1 MESSL
6 SDLAKICIH
15 KLILVSCGF
24 GAIFALANLQACQE
38 PLASEPVDKVEIR
51 QAVTTNT
58 KVGLWSP
65 LKTMTLTG
73 KIESFDVKSL
83 VIRVTA
89 EDGTLSTKTIASDMV
104 QKVVPAWRGTGLVEA
119 MELFDQRKM
128 QEFSKAFGK
137 LDFKTI
143 PEWQAKF
150 VLAKIVQSRDAANQN
165 VIAGESFLR
174 LANDGAIPELLYADM
189 PLCWTGARTDDVNA
203 KAQEWLKQES
213 EVARLLGASW
223 LLLGQDA
230 LIARRALDELQKSK
244 SPVIAQLAKAQSW
257 RIVPAP
263 ETMQQLPTWISE
275 RDRML
280 IPISLGPTEFMMDRL
295 MRIGQNELAIG
306 CAVRIATL
314 HTDNYYRSRR
324 ALVAANQLLKKQGR
338 DAEADQ
344 VAQWIK
350 KLDGTN

>member
-6 SDLAKICIH
+6 SDLFEVCIH
-15 KLILVSCGF
+15 KLAWFAF
-24 GAIFALANLQACQE
+24 GLGTVVVPAYLPACQE
-38 PLASEPVDKVEIR
+38 PLASEPDDRVEIR
-51 QAVTTNT
+51 QAVTANT

-65 LKTMTLTG
+65 LKTMTLKG

-83 VIRVTA
+83 VIQVPA
-89 EDGTLSTKTIASDMV
+89 EDGTLSAKTISSDMV

-128 QEFSKAFGK
+128 PEFSKAFVK

-150 VLAKIVQSRDAANQN
+150 IRAKIVQSRDSANQF
-165 VIAGESFLR
+165 VMAGESFLS
-174 LANDGAIPELLYADM
+174 LANEGSIPDLLYADI
-189 PLCWTGARTDDVNA
+189 PLCWTSPRTDEVNA
-203 KAQEWLKQES
+203 KAKEWVKQDS

-230 LIARRALDELQKSK
+230 LIARKALDELQKSK
-244 SPVIAQLAKAQSW
+244 FPVIAQLAKAQSW
-257 RIVPAP
+257 RIVPPP
-263 ETMQQLPTWISE
+263 ETMQQLPAWISE

-280 IPISLGPTEFMMDRL
+280 IPVSLGPTEFMMDRL
-295 MRIGQNELAIG
+295 MRIGQHELAIG
-306 CAVRIATL
+306 CAVRIATI
-314 HTDNYYRSRR
+314 HTDNYFRSRR

-344 VAQWIK
+344 VDQWIK